1 MMQQPTLTIHRDDD
15 REVPPAGE
23 YAIDQA
29 HTSVEFVVRHMMIS
43 NVRGRFREVWGT
55 ITVDEVPER
64 SHVEVHINAV
74 SLDTG
79 IRERDRHLRSPD
91 FFDVERYPTIRFNS
105 TKIEPARPG
114 AWAVTGD
121 LTILDV
127 TRPVTLQV
135 SFEGANASSI
145 GDERIAF
152 TATAEVNREDWR
164 LTWNQ
169 ALEAGG
175 VLVGKKARI
184 DISVEAMPSGRA

>member
-1 MMQQPTLTIHRDDD
+1 MTQQPTTTLRGND
-15 REVPPAGE
+15 REAPPAGD
-23 YAIDQA
+23 YALDQA

-43 NVRGRFREVWGT
+43 NVRGRFGEVWGT

-64 SHVEVHINAV
+64 SHVEVQITAA

-79 IRERDRHLRSPD
+79 IGERDRHLRSSD
-91 FFDVERYPTIRFNS
+91 FFDVERHPIIGFNS
-105 TKIEPARPG
+105 TEIEPAHPG

-127 TRPVTLQV
+127 TRPVRLQV
-135 SFEGANASSI
+135 SFGGAYAEAT
-145 GDERIAF
+145 GRERIAF
-152 TATAEVNREDWR
+152 TATAEVNREDWG

-184 DISVEAMPSGRA
+184 DINVEAVSSSRL